1 MKPMR
6 NYKGRQDRHTK
17 RQQGFTLLEAAVSLV
32 ILMIIGLG
40 VASLFTYAIQANTS
54 ADDRE
59 LSMAVAQ
66 MRMEWLRTI
75 PFTTQTRS
83 VAYAFPGG
91 GLAATAA
98 EGVSETVTSAG
109 RSYRVNTLIEDLS
122 FVPNG
127 QPDAG
132 APTLKRIRVSVTP
145 SGAVTAFETVTVY
158 TQRSTQVTGTY

>member
-1 MKPMR
+1 MEPMR
-6 NYKGRQDRHTK
+6 KYNRRQDHSK

-40 VASLFTYAIQANTS
+40 VASLFTYAIRANTG

-75 PFTTQTRS
+75 PFTMQTRS
-83 VAYAFPGG
+83 VAYAFPSG
-91 GLAATAA
+91 GLAATTAD
-98 EGVSETVTSAG
+98 GVNETITSAG
-109 RSYRVNTLIEDLS
+109 RSYTVNTLIEDLS
-122 FVPNG
+122 FVPTG

-145 SGAVTAFETVTVY
+145 FGATTGFETVTVY
-158 TQRSTQVTGTY
+158 TERSTQVTGTY